1 VVRIPLKVIRGGREA
16 DLLAEGWIKQTT
28 IGEPRLT
35 EIVENYRGL
44 GYEVHVVEH
53 HEESDG
59 GGCNT
64 CFTAG
69 AEMGQVFGDVYIRK
83 GKGGKPAADEE
94 LF

>member
-1 VVRIPLKVIRGGREA
+1 MKIPLKVIRGGREA
-16 DLLAEGWIKQTT
+16 DLLAEGWVKQTT
-28 IGEPRLT
+28 IGEPRLS

-53 HEESDG
+53 REEDG
-59 GGCNT
+59 AGCNT

-69 AEMGQVFGDVYIRK
+69 AEMGQVYGDVYIRK
-83 GKGGKPAADEE
+83 GKGGRHAADDE

>member
-1 VVRIPLKVIRGGREA
+1 MKIPLKLVKGGREA

-35 EIVENYRGL
+35 EIAENYRQL
-44 GYEVHVVEH
+44 GFEVHVVEH
-53 HEESDG
+53 REEATG

-69 AEMGQVFGDVYIRK
+69 EEMGQVYGDVYIRK
-83 GKGGKPAADEE
+83 GKGGKPAAEEE

>member
-1 VVRIPLKVIRGGREA
+1 MVKIPLKVIRGGREA

-53 HEESDG
+53 REESGD
-59 GGCNT
+59 GCNT

-69 AEMGQVFGDVYIRK
+69 AEMGQVVGDVYIRK
-83 GKGGKPAADEE
+83 GKGGRSAADDE